1 MSKHQIFNNIRF
13 SLLFFIL
20 QLILCSF
27 PSTALSK
34 KEHLVYFCNT
44 DDELNVYKIYGK
56 KPGKTLML
64 IGGIQGNEPG
74 GFLSAD
80 LYTDMSLKKGNLIV
94 VPRANF
100 YSILRNHRGPRG
112 DMNRKFTY
120 ADNDNGMQDKI
131 VNILKKLIQESDY
144 LLNLHDGAGYY
155 HPEYIDKWRNPLR
168 FGQSIIID
176 YRKYNISNTNK
187 KLDLAKM
194 AQKVIDEINPQIPN
208 DLYKFHLNC
217 TDTDKT
223 DSHHKEQR
231 KSATYYALT
240 KHNIP
245 SFGIETSKFLPEIDL
260 KVHYHN
266 IIINSFMKLFGII
279 PEFPSYAFKKPL
291 LKYLVVSVNG
301 NTPIV
306 VNNNQAINL
315 EAGDSINISHIE
327 ANYERGL
334 SIDILK
340 YGDLNDYR
348 KDFIINKN
356 TDIIV
361 RKENLKF
368 AEIPIRISQ
377 TRSIDGPNWGGRRII
392 KYFVV
397 STNGH
402 RILISDG
409 ETLNLVKGDT
419 ITLIDVLSS
428 KVDPSEMIINFK
440 GFVGNKIKNTG
451 EDRGYKI
458 NTGRDLIK
466 RFSIKKQGEFYEI
479 TASIKGK
486 KLGGFFVQLNP
497 AILDYLLLK
506 VNDNKHMVLRLGETI
521 PLSKTDKIHIEEIKT
536 NLHDQDNIHFSI
548 NEKNIKKGENYHIT
562 NLIEFKKYQSNHQ
575 LTVTKDLKV
584 IANFALDIQSP

>member
-13 SLLFFIL
+13 SLLFFLL
-20 QLILCSF
+20 QLILYSF

-34 KEHLVYFCNT
+34 REHLVYFSNT
-44 DDELNVYKIYGK
+44 DNELNVYKIYGK

-120 ADNDNGMQDKI
+120 ADNNNGMQDKI

-155 HPEYIDKWRNPLR
+155 NPKYIDKWRNPLR

-176 YRKYNISNTNK
+176 YRKYNIPKTK
-187 KLDLAKM
+187 KVLDLAKM

-208 DLYKFHLNC
+208 GLYKFHLNC
-217 TDTDKT
+217 TDTGQA
-223 DSHHKEQR
+223 DSPHKEQR

-245 SFGIETSKFLPEIDL
+245 SFGIETSKFLPKINL

-266 IIINSFMKLFGII
+266 IIINSFMELFSII
-279 PEFPSYAFKKPL
+279 PEIPSYAPKNPL
-291 LKYLVVSVNG
+291 LKYLVISING

-315 EAGDSINISHIE
+315 EAMDSINISHIE

-348 KDFIINKN
+348 KDFIISKN
-356 TDIIV
+356 TSIVV
-361 RKENLKF
+361 RKDNLKF
-368 AEIPIRISQ
+368 AEISIKISK
-377 TRSIDGPNWGGRRII
+377 TRSIDGPNWGEKKII
-392 KYFVV
+392 KYFIVA
-397 STNGH
+397 TNGH

-428 KVDPSEMIINFK
+428 NFDSSEMIINFK
-440 GFVGNKIKNTG
+440 GFVGNRKKNTG

-466 RFSIKKQGEFYEI
+466 RFSIKKQGKLYEVI
-479 TASIKGK
+479 ASMKGK
-486 KLGGFFVQLNP
+486 KLGKFFVQLKP

-506 VNDNKHMVLRLGETI
+506 INDNKHMVLRLGETI
-521 PLSKTDKIHIEEIKT
+521 PLSKTDQIHIEEIKT
-536 NLHDQDNIHFSI
+536 NLQDQNNIHFSI
-548 NEKNIKKGENYHIT
+548 NDKSIKKGKNYQIA
-562 NLIEFKKYQSNHQ
+562 NLIELKKSQSNHQ
-575 LTVTKDLKV
+575 LIVKKDLKI
-584 IANFALDIQSP
+584 IANFTLDIQRP